1 MRKTITALVL
11 FSATLFVLQSL
22 PQREDIVVRR
32 TEASGATME
41 EWVQTSVA
49 DFEAGSTECVILE
62 ATEDGEIALAQG
74 EDGELCRTGV
84 YTSEVHQTLVLF
96 NVVGMA
102 WAVDKPMGTSFQAEV
117 RASSDGHTW
126 SEWMIVTADEDGP
139 TSEELTHSNLLEVS
153 PSRYLQ
159 YRVTLGTFEKEVSP
173 LLGQV
178 VLTVMST
185 IEGPTIE
192 QARSMVLPQ
201 ETTSGVP
208 QPRIISRK
216 GWGANEAWATR
227 EAVYRQPTHF
237 VIHHTVTSNNPKDP
251 AYIVRAI
258 YQYHAL
264 SRGWGD
270 IGYNFLIDR
279 QGNIY
284 EGRKGGDGVV
294 GVHAGDYNYG
304 SIGIALMGDYR
315 TVEMTPAMK
324 EALVS
329 LMAWEADR
337 FGINPLESSFFVHR
351 DFPNVVGH
359 RDLWSTVC
367 PGDKVY
373 NALPEL
379 RKLVW
384 ERLLDKNP
392 RVEITSPSAGEIVSG
407 DIEVRVSSPSPT
419 TSLTRVLLD
428 GSAVAN
434 GESSAEWTW
443 NTRQSSEGVHRIQAV
458 AKSVEGRRSRIT
470 IEVTVDNTPPTGSI
484 TIDGGVKYTSQL
496 TVTLELE
503 ADDGQGEIAGMQF
516 TQDSASEFT
525 ETEEYVASREWVLG
539 AGDGEK
545 VVGVRFV
552 DAAGNTSPTYTATI
566 IVDTEPPGDWS
577 KVETGVAD
585 QVMVGVADHA
595 SGLDPAS
602 AQYSVSTDGGLTFG
616 AWQSAECSG
625 SASDVH
631 VSACYLTAEVPT
643 GAVRF
648 KIADQAGNES
658 FSPAYGE
665 IVASPTPISTPG
677 VPPSATPT
685 PTEELP
691 PVSLPDLVVDRLVV
705 TPAENLGSDPVT
717 VTVSA
722 TIRNEGLSD
731 AMTGFWVELFVDPD
745 TVPAVNSVVASDTGG
760 ALWYVPALSAGNVVS
775 LSLEEAD
782 QRYSSFSG
790 SLSTGRH
797 QFYVYVDAYNTEG
810 EVGLVAEADESN
822 NLLGPLVVETGS
834 GPSEEASEP
843 GRSGPAEMVARLIK
857 RLEELLNLLRERL

>member
-22 PQREDIVVRR
+22 PQQGPTVVRR
-32 TEASGATME
+32 TAASGATTE

-49 DFEAGSTECVILE
+49 DFQTGSTDCVVLE
-62 ATEDGEIALAQG
+62 TMEDGEIVLAQG
-74 EDGELCRTGV
+74 EDGELCSTGV
-84 YTSEVHQTLVLF
+84 FTSEVHESPVLF

-102 WAVDKPMGTSFQAEV
+102 WGVDKPMGTSCQAEI

-126 SEWMIVTADEDGP
+126 SEWMIVPADEDGP
-139 TSEELTHSNLLEVS
+139 TSEELIHSNLLEVS

-159 YRVTLGTFEKEVSP
+159 YRITLGTFEKDVSP
-173 LLGQV
+173 VLSQV
-178 VLTVMST
+178 VLTVMDT
-185 IEGPTIE
+185 TEGPTVE
-192 QARSMVLPQ
+192 EARSMVLPQ
-201 ETTSGVP
+201 ETTSGVV

-216 GWGANEAWATR
+216 GWGANEAWGTR
-227 EAVYRQPTHF
+227 EPVYRQPTHF
-237 VIHHTVTSNNPKDP
+237 VIHHTVTSNNPTDP

-337 FGINPLESSFFVHR
+337 FGINPLETSFFVHR
-351 DFPNVVGH
+351 DFPGVVGH
-359 RDLWSTVC
+359 RDLWSTIC

-373 NALPEL
+373 KALPEI
-379 RKLVW
+379 RQLVW
-384 ERLLDKNP
+384 QRLLDDDP
-392 RVEITSPSAGEIVSG
+392 RVEIISPSAGDVVSG
-407 DIEVRVSSPSPT
+407 EVKVRVSSPSPT
-419 TSLTRVLLD
+419 TSLTRLLLD
-428 GSAVAN
+428 GSAVAD
-434 GESSAEWTW
+434 GVSSVEWTW
-443 NTRQSSEGVHRIQAV
+443 NTRQASEGVHRLQGV
-458 AKSVEGRRSRIT
+458 AKSVEGNRARVT
-470 IEVTVDNTPPTGSI
+470 IEVTVDNSPPTGSI
-484 TIDGGVKYTSQL
+484 TIDAGARYTSEM

-516 TQDSASEFT
+516 TQDNASEFT
-525 ETEEYVASREWVLG
+525 EIEEYVASRQWVLG
-539 AGDGEK
+539 AGEGEK

-552 DAAGNTSPTYTATI
+552 DTAGNASPTYAAS
-566 IVDTEPPGDWS
+566 IVVDSEPPGDWS
-577 KVETGVAD
+577 RVETGVVN
-585 QVMVGVADHA
+585 QVMVGVADHG
-595 SGLDPAS
+595 SGLDTAS

-625 SASDVH
+625 SASEAH
-631 VSACYLTAEVPT
+631 TSACYLMAEVPA

-648 KIADQAGNES
+648 EIADQAGNES
-658 FSPAYGE
+658 YSPTYGE
-665 IVASPTPISTPG
+665 IVASPTPAGTPG
-677 VPPSATPT
+677 VPPAATPT
-685 PTEELP
+685 PTGESLP
-691 PVSLPDLVVDRLVV
+691 ATLPDLVVDRLVV
-705 TPAENLGSDPVT
+705 TPANDLVSEPVT

-722 TIRNEGLSD
+722 TIRNESLFD
-731 AMTGFWVELFVDPD
+731 ATTGFWVELFVDPG
-745 TVPAVNSVVASDTGG
+745 TVPVVNSVGALDTGG
-760 ALWYVPALSAGNVVS
+760 ALWYVPALAGGSTVS

-790 SLSTGRH
+790 VLSTGRH

-810 EVGLVAEADESN
+810 EVGLIAEADESN

-834 GPSEEASEP
+834 GPGEEPDEP
-843 GRSGPAEMVARLIK
+843 SRSGPGELVARFIK